1 MAAIFAERAAA
12 TGRLGRI
19 GLILEAVPDVLLNA
33 WLVHWEVLRQDLRYA
48 ARTLWRAPGF
58 ALTAILVTALGVG
71 ANTAAFSLADLVLL
85 RPLPFPEPDALVR
98 LCEGPRTGG
107 GWGCMNE
114 LSPANYRDFKEQTR
128 SFEALGAFRRD
139 AANVV
144 GEGEPQRLEMA
155 LVTPEVLPL
164 LGLSPIL
171 GRVFEPGNGA
181 ADARAVVLSH
191 GLWQARFGGDRDI
204 LGRTVSLDGTPHT
217 IIGVMPPAFHFPT
230 REVQLWAPLQ
240 LVEEDFVD
248 RNNTYIHGVGRMAPG
263 VTFERALADLHRVA
277 DQLAREYPETNQE
290 TGVSF
295 FRLRDEFSPRYRLM
309 LQALMGASLCILLLA
324 CANLGN
330 LLLARAGARERE
342 LAVRAALGA
351 GKERLVRQMIT
362 ESIALAVL
370 GGAAGVVVALLV
382 FPLLSLMVP
391 PTLALGNGPGLN
403 LRLLGLAALFTAI
416 TGVGFGVVP
425 ALRAGGRAAPGA
437 LRGGLLGGRG
447 KGFRSV
453 LVGIE
458 VAASVVLMVASGL
471 LIRAVLRVQD
481 TEPGFRSEGV
491 LTLRTVLPKPRYLA
505 AETRD
510 RFYREVLAEVRRL
523 PEVRSAAFTSGL
535 PMVMTGGI
543 GWVALPGEE
552 ARRDRDANYT
562 VSRRYVT
569 PQFFGTLGIPLVGG
583 RDLEEA
589 DTDGRRR
596 VAVVSESFA
605 GRYWP
610 DADALG
616 KTFLFQ
622 DSTWTVVGVV
632 GDIMVR
638 GLERT
643 SEPQMY
649 LPPSL
654 TPEGPLSFYDPK
666 DLIIRTEARP
676 ADLVPA
682 VREIIDR
689 VDADQPV
696 SNVSTLNELL
706 ANQTA
711 PRWAQIRVLAALAA
725 VALVLSGLGLHGLLS
740 YMVTTRRRE
749 IGVRLALGAEP
760 GRIARRVVWDGVS
773 LALIGLVPGLF
784 FAFAAGRSLSALLF
798 GVPPGDPAT
807 ILVAVGLCLA
817 MAVTGA
823 LLPARRAVGVD
834 PISVLRSE

>member
-1 MAAIFAERAAA
+1 
-12 TGRLGRI
+12 
-19 GLILEAVPDVLLNA
+19 
-33 WLVHWEVLRQDLRYA
+33 
-48 ARTLWRAPGF
+48 
-58 ALTAILVTALGVG
+58 
-71 ANTAAFSLADLVLL
+71 
-85 RPLPFPEPDALVR
+85 
-98 LCEGPRTGG
+98 
-107 GWGCMNE
+107 MNE
-114 LSPANYRDFKEQTR
+114 LSPANYRDFKEQTT

-144 GEGEPQRLEMA
+144 GEGEPQRVEMA
-155 LVTPEVLPL
+155 TVTPEVLPL
-164 LGLSPIL
+164 LGLPPLL
-171 GRVFEPGNGA
+171 GRVFEPGPGS
-181 ADARAVVLSH
+181 ADARSVVLSH
-191 GLWQARFGGDRDI
+191 GLWQARFGGDRDV

-230 REVQLWAPLQ
+230 REAELWAPLQ
-240 LVEEDFVD
+240 LAEENFVD
-248 RNNTYIHGVGRMAPG
+248 RNDTWLHAVGRLLPS
-263 VTFERALADLHRVA
+263 VTFEQARADLDRVA
-277 DQLAREYPETNQE
+277 DRLAREYPETNKE

-351 GKERLVRQMIT
+351 GKDRLVRQMVT

-370 GGAAGVVVALLV
+370 GGAAGVLVALLA

-391 PTLALGNGPGLN
+391 PTLALGDGPGLN
-403 LRLLGLAALFTAI
+403 LRLLVLAALFTAL
-416 TGVGFGVVP
+416 TGVGFGLVP
-425 ALRAGGRAAPGA
+425 ALRAGGRAAPGV
-437 LRGGLLGGRG
+437 LRAGSPGGRG
-447 KGFRSV
+447 KGLRSL
-453 LVGIE
+453 LVAIE
-458 VAASVVLMVASGL
+458 VAASVVLLVASGL

-481 TEPGFRSEGV
+481 TEPGFRTEGV

-505 AETRD
+505 AETRE

-523 PEVRSAAFTSGL
+523 PGVRSAAFTSGL

-543 GWVALPGEE
+543 GRVVLPGEE
-552 ARRDRDANYT
+552 APRYRDANYA

-569 PQFFGTLGIPLVGG
+569 PQFFGTLGIPLVRG
-583 RDLEEA
+583 RDLE
-589 DTDGRRR
+589 DTDAGDRGY

-610 DADALG
+610 DGDAIG
-616 KTFLFQ
+616 KTFVFQ

-638 GLERT
+638 GLERS

-649 LPPSL
+649 LPASRA
-654 TPEGPLSFYDPK
+654 PEGPLTFYDPK
-666 DLIIRTEARP
+666 DLVIRTETP
-676 ADLVPA
+676 AAAMVPA
-682 VREIIDR
+682 VREIIR
-689 VDADQPV
+689 QVDPDQPV
-696 SNVSTLNELL
+696 SDVRTLAEV
-706 ANQTA
+706 AGDQTA

-740 YMVTTRRRE
+740 YMVTARRRE

-773 LALIGLVPGLF
+773 LVLLGLVPGLLL
-784 FAFAAGRSLSALLF
+784 AFAAGRSLRALLF
-798 GVPPGDPAT
+798 GVPPSDPAT
-807 ILVAVGLCLA
+807 VLAAVGLCLS
-817 MAVTGA
+817 MSVTGA
-823 LLPARRAVGVD
+823 LVPARRAVGVD
-834 PISVLRSE
+834 PISVLRSD